1 MFSSLKTKIF
11 LKIFPVSLEITQ
23 ISVRGFC
30 LCFHTVNDRVWFLL
44 SAFSLDAE
52 QPDYDLDSEDEVFVN
67 KLKKKMDICPL
78 QFEEMIDR
86 LEKGS
91 GQQVQLHCIYNEC
104 VCVCVCVCVY
114 IYISFCENS
123 GKRVSEQALDKLVFI
138 SLSISS
144 LYNLQHKV

>member
-1 MFSSLKTKIF
+1 M
-11 LKIFPVSLEITQ
+11 
-23 ISVRGFC
+23 RGFC
-30 LCFHTVNDRVWFLL
+30 PRFHAVNDRVWFLL

-91 GQQVQLHCIYNEC
+91 GQQVQLHCIFNE
-104 VCVCVCVCVY
+104 CVY
-114 IYISFCENS
+114 IYKYLFVRKLCKV
-123 GKRVSEQALDKLVFI
+123 GKRVSEQAL
-138 SLSISS
+138 
-144 LYNLQHKV
+144 QA